1 MPWFSPLA
9 LLRGLA
15 LVLTAGFVGSSWAA
29 AAAGAGASARVD
41 PRAWIQ
47 RVHEAVAFGNY
58 QGTLVTSVGG
68 SVSSSRIVH
77 FFEGR
82 QQYERIE
89 LLDGQSRIVYRHN
102 DLVHTLWPA
111 RRVAVV
117 ERREDGALAPSSML
131 RVAPHARLFER
142 YDLRADG
149 EGRVA
154 GHEARV
160 YRLQPRDDARFAQ
173 RWWVE
178 GRSGLLLRTE
188 VVAADGRVLES
199 TAFGELTMGIRPQ
212 PETVLRAMHR
222 LDGYRVVRPT
232 HAPVDLGAEGWQL
245 APVAGFEL
253 VRGVRRSVGGPDLDA
268 GEPVLQAVFSDGL
281 SHVSVFIEPYREGR
295 HRAGQTAIGATHTL
309 MRRHDQWWVTVMG
322 DVPMGT
328 VVRFADALS
337 RKR

>member
-1 MPWFSPLA
+1 MHWFSPLA
-9 LLRGLA
+9 LLRGVA
-15 LVLTAGFVGSSWAA
+15 VVLTAGFVSSSWAT
-29 AAAGAGASARVD
+29 AAGGVGASARID

-47 RVHEAVAFGNY
+47 RVHEAAAFGNY
-58 QGTLVTSVGG
+58 QGTLVSSVGG

-77 FFEGR
+77 FFDGR

-89 LLDGQSRIVYRHN
+89 LLDGHSRIVYRHN

-111 RRVAVV
+111 QRVAVV
-117 ERREDGALAPSSML
+117 ERREDAALAPSSML

-142 YDLRADG
+142 YELRADG

-154 GHEARV
+154 GHEARI
-160 YRLQPRDDARFAQ
+160 YLLQPRDDARFAQ

-178 GRSGLLLRTE
+178 ARSGLLLRTE
-188 VVAADGRVLES
+188 VIAADGRVLES
-199 TAFGELTMGIRPQ
+199 TAFGELTMGVQPQ
-212 PETVLRAMHR
+212 PETVLRAMRR
-222 LDGYRVVRPT
+222 LEGYRVVRPT
-232 HAPVDLGAEGWQL
+232 HAAVDLGAEGWQL
-245 APVAGFEL
+245 AAVAGFDL
-253 VRGVRRSVGGPDLDA
+253 VRGVRRSVGSPEA

-309 MRRHDQWWVTVMG
+309 MRRHEQWWVTVMG
-322 DVPMGT
+322 DVPMAT

-337 RKR
+337 RRR